1 MQIILD
7 SEKLINISYELKFR
21 SIDYYLL
28 FETMRKTGRTAASLI
43 NLKVKDVDRFIKDNS
58 YFLGRKLC
66 EELIVHKNGRDR
78 DSPFFSSRKLENSGE
93 YLPIPSRTLQSRLK
107 ELGMQYLGIEN
118 FGARYI
124 TKTFYY
130 DQFRINN
137 YDFDVVKKIFSSRNQ
152 YMRDLDTFLKYLD
165 LSYEEYLQDMQKHR
179 FKHKEN
185 YKELA
190 KIIID
195 RMYSILLNEKL
206 SDKQMY
212 EYTIMEEEM
221 LRMIDSLVQ
230 NEETPW
236 INRL

>member
-28 FETMRKTGRTAASLI
+28 FETIRKTGRTAASLI

-66 EELIVHKNGRDR
+66 EDLTIHKNGRDR

-93 YLPIPSRTLQSRLK
+93 YLPIPLRTLQSRLK
-107 ELGMQYLGIEN
+107 ELGIQYLGIEN

-137 YDFDVVKKIFSSRNQ
+137 YDFDVIKKIFSSRKQ
-152 YMRDLDTFLKYLD
+152 YMRDLDTFLKYLG
-165 LSYEEYLQDMQKHR
+165 LSYEEYLQEVQKHR
-179 FKHKEN
+179 LEHNEN

-190 KIIID
+190 KIIIE
-195 RMYSILLNEKL
+195 RMYNILFNEKL
-206 SDKQMY
+206 SDKQVY
-212 EYTIMEEEM
+212 EYTIMEEEI

-230 NEETPW
+230 NEETP
-236 INRL
+236 

>member
-28 FETMRKTGRTAASLI
+28 FEAMRKTGRTAASLI

-185 YKELA
+185 SP
-190 KIIID
+190 I
-195 RMYSILLNEKL
+195 
-206 SDKQMY
+206 
-212 EYTIMEEEM
+212 
-221 LRMIDSLVQ
+221 V
-230 NEETPW
+230 
-236 INRL
+236 

>member
-1 MQIILD
+1 MGFIMQIILD

-28 FETMRKTGRTAASLI
+28 FEAMRKTGRTAASLI

-230 NEETPW
+230 NEETP
-236 INRL
+236 

>member
-1 MQIILD
+1 MEFIMQIILD

-107 ELGMQYLGIEN
+107 ELGMQYWGIEN

-230 NEETPW
+230 NEETP
-236 INRL
+236 

>member
-28 FETMRKTGRTAASLI
+28 FEAMRKTGRTAASLI

-230 NEETPW
+230 NEETP
-236 INRL
+236 